1 MSNTGSG
8 GNSPFG
14 NNPFGS
20 NFGGGFGSN
29 FGGGGA
35 NPFANFGRRNPGEPR
50 KVSPLAITLGVLFI
64 LALGLLSLSG
74 FYADLLWF
82 RSVDFVSVWQTTLF
96 TKAYLFIGFGFLTA
110 LIVTANIYIAFRKR
124 PIYVPLNVEAD
135 NLERYRAQ
143 LEPIR
148 KLVIVGVFA
157 SLFYFAGSAGSR
169 LWQEWL
175 LFRNATP
182 FGVTDPQFNKDVSFF
197 AFELPMWQS
206 LIGWAISTIILTI
219 LAAAGVHYL
228 YGGIRPQVKEERTTV
243 AARVQLSVLLGFL
256 VLLKAVA
263 YWYDRFALTL
273 QEGRL
278 ITGLTYSDVNALL
291 PAKSILSAI
300 AVVCALLFFANIIR
314 KSWLLPTAGVALM
327 VIASVLIAGIYPA
340 AIQQFQV
347 KPSESSK
354 EAPYIQ
360 KNIDAT
366 RTAFGL
372 DKVEMVDYRAT
383 VATSAGQLADDAATI
398 ANIRLM
404 DPNILSATFRQLQQI
419 KPYYSFADTLDVD
432 RYTINGQER
441 DVVVAV
447 RELNIEG
454 NPSRNWINDHLVY
467 THGFGMVAAFGNA
480 RDADGKPSFVI
491 GDIPPTDGLGEFEPR
506 IYFGENVPNYSIVG
520 AAAGGAPAELD
531 YPDDASANGQRNY
544 TYTGDGGVPM
554 GSLFTRLLFAIK
566 YQEQRIV
573 LSNLVNSN
581 SKILFE
587 RNPRDRIAKVAPW
600 LTLDGDPYPAVVDGK
615 ILWIIDGYTTSNG
628 YPNSRKINLANTADA
643 LTSRAT
649 AVASLDNRSINYI
662 RNSVKAT
669 VDAYDGTISLYQW
682 DEKDPVLATWSKAF
696 PGTVKPKSEISAQL
710 LSHIRYPEDMFR
722 VQRDILSAYHVTTAD
737 AFYGGQDF
745 WRVPRDPSTFG
756 ANAGNQPPVYLTMQI
771 PGQDKPTFSLSTPFV
786 PRGGR
791 ENLSAL
797 AIVNSNNGPDYGKI
811 TVLQL
816 PRSANVAGPSQ
827 IASNFEAKPEVA
839 TTLSLLRQ
847 GGSDVVLANLL
858 TLPVGNGLL
867 YVQPVYVRATSNAVA
882 YPLLQKVLVAFGD
895 QIGFDDTL
903 KGALDQVFGGNSG
916 TTVGDNLPTPGGTD
930 GTGTTGSSQEVRSAI
945 ASLQSAYK
953 DFIDAQKRL
962 DGAATDRARARL
974 EAAIAALISAQ
985 NR

>member
-14 NNPFGS
+14 NNPFGN
-20 NFGGGFGSN
+20 NFGGGFGNN

-50 KVSPLAITLGVLFI
+50 KVSPLAITLGVLFL

-74 FYADLLWF
+74 FYAELLWF
-82 RSVDFVSVWQTTLF
+82 RSVDFVTVWQTTLF
-96 TKAYLFIGFGFLTA
+96 TKAYLFVGFGFLTA

-327 VIASVLIAGIYPA
+327 VIASVLIAGVYPA

-383 VATSAGQLADDAATI
+383 VATSAGQLANDAATI

-447 RELNIEG
+447 RELNIDG

-491 GDIPPTDGLGEFEPR
+491 GDIPPTNGLGEFEPR

-581 SKILFE
+581 SKILFD
-587 RNPRDRIAKVAPW
+587 RNPRERIAKVAPW

-615 ILWIIDGYTTSNG
+615 ILWIVDGYTTSNG

-643 LTSRAT
+643 LTSRST
-649 AVASLDNRSINYI
+649 AIASLDNRSINYI

-867 YVQPVYVRATSNAVA
+867 YVQPVYVRATANAVA

-916 TTVGDNLPTPGGTD
+916 TTIGNNLPTPGASGGTEA
-930 GTGTTGSSQEVRSAI
+930 TGSSQEIRSAI

-974 EAAIAALISAQ
+974 EAAITALISAQ